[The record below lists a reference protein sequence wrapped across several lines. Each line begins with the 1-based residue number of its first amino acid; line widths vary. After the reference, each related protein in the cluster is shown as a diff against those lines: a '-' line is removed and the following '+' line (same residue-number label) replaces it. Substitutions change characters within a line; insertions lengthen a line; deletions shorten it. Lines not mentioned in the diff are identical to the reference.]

1 MMPVRIVIMAKAP
14 VAGFAKTRL
23 IPALGA
29 EGAAQ
34 LAQKMLSHTLAT
46 ALASKLGVV
55 EICSTPDPTDPA
67 WQNLDLPSNIVWS
80 AQGDGDLG
88 ERMAR
93 AAVRTTRGGEAVLLI
108 GTDCPAINVFT
119 LHEAAQALHDYDASV
134 LPTYDGGYALLALK
148 RFDNRL
154 FENMPWSTST
164 VALETLQRMVEMDCE
179 VKLLQTL
186 HDIDEPLDLAQLP
199 VEWGYAAGYEI
210 NLDPTLA

>member
-1 MMPVRIVIMAKAP
+1 MPVRIVIMAKAP

-34 LAQKMLSHTLAT
+34 LAQKMLSRTLAT

-55 EICSTPDPTDPA
+55 EICATPDPTDPA

>member
-1 MMPVRIVIMAKAP
+1 MPVRIVIMAKAP
-14 VAGFAKTRL
+14 IAGFAKTRL

-55 EICSTPDPTDPA
+55 EICATPDPTDPA

-199 VEWGYAAGYEI
+199 VEWGYAAGHEI